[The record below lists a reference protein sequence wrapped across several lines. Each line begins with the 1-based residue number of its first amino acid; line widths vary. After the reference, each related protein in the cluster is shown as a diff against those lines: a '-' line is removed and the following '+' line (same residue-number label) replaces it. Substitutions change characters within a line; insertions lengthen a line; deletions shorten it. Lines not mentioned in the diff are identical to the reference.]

1 MENNNTCPRCLREFS
16 SSQRLDTH
24 LKKKI
29 PCQSSDNGS
38 SKVYICQHCS
48 KSFTRNDSLQRHK
61 KNTCPL
67 TKKKCPLKE
76 NQPFSQTISI
86 LSKQINELR
95 EMQSADSKEKWEKL
109 EKQEKEIAELKGKP
123 QINNQILQ
131 MICVGS
137 NDNYLDMLTEKWN
150 SFDQALKYIK
160 DCALSSLSG
169 DCKLI
174 EKIYFSSY
182 QPSLQNP
189 PIRFIDK
196 GRTKIE
202 YFNEKNERVV
212 DTKELFCKKI
222 ANNLQNSY
230 LKGVNYLINRNL
242 DNNLC
247 PNKFLE
253 EYDLQTWNR
262 DIYELSDQHYQKKI
276 IGQLNIPSN

>member
-1 MENNNTCPRCLREFS
+1 MSKACPRCLREFS
-16 SSQRLDTH
+16 SLQRLDTH
-24 LKKKI
+24 LKKQI
-29 PCQSSDNGS
+29 PCQLFSNEPV
-38 SKVYICQHCS
+38 KKFMCQYCQ
-48 KSFTRNDSLQRHK
+48 KRFARNDSMLRHQR
-61 KNTCPL
+61 NTCPFA
-67 TKKKCPLKE
+67 K
-76 NQPFSQTISI
+76 NQPFFQTIST
-86 LSKQINELR
+86 LVKQIDELKER
-95 EMQSADSKEKWEKL
+95 QSAESREKLEKWEKI

-196 GRTKIE
+196 SRTKIE

-262 DIYELSDQHYQKKI
+262 HIYELSDQHYQKKI

>member
-1 MENNNTCPRCLREFS
+1 MDIKNVCPRCLQKFS

-24 LKKKI
+24 LKRKV
-29 PCQSSDNGS
+29 PCQSATNET
-38 SKVYICQHCS
+38 KIYNCQYCF
-48 KSFTRNDSLQRHK
+48 KNFTRNDSLIRHQ

-67 TKKKCPLKE
+67 AR
-76 NQPFSQTISI
+76 NQPLCQTISI
-86 LSKQINELR
+86 LAKQIDELK
-95 EMQSADSKEKWEKL
+95 EKQIADSKEKSEKL
-109 EKQEKEIAELKGKP
+109 EKQEKEIAELKDKP

-131 MICVGS
+131 MICIGN
-137 NDNYLDMLTEKWN
+137 NDNYLDMLTEQWN
-150 SFDQALKYIK
+150 NFDQALKYIK

-174 EKIYFSSY
+174 EKIYFASMCSS
-182 QPSLQNP
+182 PLNNP

-202 YFNEKNERVV
+202 YFNEKKEKVV

-230 LKGVNYLINRNL
+230 LKGVNYLISRNL
-242 DNNLC
+242 NDKLC

-253 EYDLQTWNR
+253 EYDLQTWNQH
-262 DIYELSDQHYQKKI
+262 IYDLSDQYYQRKI
-276 IGQLNIPSN
+276 IGQLNIPIEI